1 MSTQSMRVV
10 NPKYVYCENPFVCE
24 DSNESFQTVVE
35 DFVNGKFQGTSVEKA
50 DLKANMVLHWQAANF
65 RSKQRWFGSDIADY
79 TAKKR
84 SEFEFWVIASEIED
98 GTL

>member
-1 MSTQSMRVV
+1 MGPCQPKVCVV

-35 DFVNGKFQGTSVEKA
+35 DFVNGKFQGT
-50 DLKANMVLHWQAANF
+50 AANF

-79 TAKKR
+79 TAEKR
-84 SEFEFWVIASEIED
+84 SEFELCVIADETDD
-98 GTL
+98 GKLVAPIALKQ